1 MPTDKKT
8 CFVVMGFG
16 EKTDYST
23 GRVLNL
29 DATYKH
35 VIKPAV
41 ESAGLRC
48 VRADEIVHA
57 GIIDVPMYKQL
68 LTADVVIADLST
80 YNPNAFYELGVRH
93 ALRPFTTIVI
103 SENQLRYPFD
113 VNHTAIRTYEHLGK
127 DVGFG
132 EAERFRGVLTEA
144 IEKVLEL
151 GESDSPVYT
160 YLNGLKPPSLA
171 QQAESAAAMA
181 VAAGLSAGA
190 ADGRA
195 AAAVALG
202 DLTVSALMEQYATLK
217 DKGNFA
223 AARDLL
229 KVVHAGRPADPYVVQ
244 QLALATYKAKE
255 PDATSAL
262 HAAKSILQPLQ
273 PHGTSDPE
281 TLGLW
286 GAIHKRLWELTS
298 DRADLDEAIQ
308 SYEKGFYVKNDYYNG
323 INLAFLLNVR
333 ASKAPR
339 AEAIADWVAAERVRR
354 RVIAICEGALATPGI
369 NDDDRY
375 WIEATTAEAWFG
387 LGRKVEHE
395 AALAKAS
402 SLASSEWM
410 KDSTR
415 EQLAKL
421 SVLLGDSP
429 LQFIAS

>member
-1 MPTDKKT
+1 MPNETKT

-35 VIKPAV
+35 VIRPAV
-41 ESAGLRC
+41 EAAGLQC

-57 GIIDVPMYKQL
+57 GVIDVPMYKQL

-103 SENQLRYPFD
+103 SENQLKYPFD

-132 EAERFRGVLTEA
+132 EAERFRGVLKEA
-144 IEKVLEL
+144 IEKVLQL
-151 GESDSPVYT
+151 GENDSPVYT

-181 VAAGLSAGA
+181 AAAGLSGGA
-190 ADGRA
+190 AEGRA
-195 AAAVALG
+195 PAAVALG
-202 DLTVSALMEQYATLK
+202 DSTVSALMEQHAALK

-229 KVVHAGRPADPYVVQ
+229 KVVQTLRPVDSYVVQ

-255 PDATSAL
+255 PNAISAL
-262 HAAKSILQPLQ
+262 DAAKSILQSLQ
-273 PHGTSDPE
+273 PHATSDPE

-286 GAIHKRLWELTS
+286 GAIHKRLWELTGDS
-298 DRADLDEAIQ
+298 AHLDEAIH
-308 SYEKGFYVKNDYYNG
+308 SYEKGFYLKNDYYNG

-339 AEAIADWVAAERVRR
+339 AEAIADWVCAERVRR
-354 RVIAICEGALATPGI
+354 QVIAICEAALATPGI
-369 NDDDRY
+369 SDDDKY

-387 LGRKVEHE
+387 LGRKAEHD
-395 AALAKAS
+395 ASLAKAF
-402 SLASSEWM
+402 SLASSAWM
-410 KDSTR
+410 KDSTK

-421 SVLLGDSP
+421 SALLSDSP
-429 LQFIAS
+429 LRFIQS